1 MTDDRR
7 PTADGG
13 EAAPPGPLSDPGET
27 LLERFTDGVVTVD
40 ADLTVT
46 GANRAARELLD
57 TPDGGLVGERV
68 RDAFPGGVQP
78 VERFQQALATGEAT
92 TVEAF
97 DPGQDR
103 WLEARA
109 YPSEAELSVVLRD
122 VTERRRAS
130 EELRDSE
137 RSLQRLHDLASD
149 PKLSRSEK
157 VERMLAVGCER
168 LGLELGFLTHFEDN
182 TGTVVEMVGDHPDIR
197 AGTAASLPE
206 SYCQRLFGSEDPVV
220 LTDASAAPD
229 GNPAHEQFGLETYV
243 GASVSVEEQPY
254 GTVCFAG
261 LEPRER
267 EFSASELTFVDLL
280 TEWVGYIIEQRRY
293 ETRLRSERH
302 RLETI
307 IENVPVVVFAL
318 DADGVFTLSR
328 GHGLE
333 SLGIEPGEAVGE
345 SIFDRYS
352 GYPEVCTHARLALDG
367 QETHHTVEVDS
378 GHTLEVWYQ
387 PVVEGGEVVQVV
399 GVARD
404 ITELAEH
411 REQLSGLLETARSL
425 MQARSREEVAD
436 LAATASRDVLGFG
449 VNVVRLYD
457 ADTRTLEPAAQAA
470 ASDAD
475 LGDRPAYDVGEGLPG
490 TAFATGESRVVDD
503 LRAVEVDPHTDAFRS
518 ALYYPMGV
526 HGTISVASV
535 EQAAFDGTDEQVLGL
550 LATAAAAACTRARR
564 ERQIRETRQHL
575 ETVLERINGLIE
587 NTVEVLVG
595 ATTRAE
601 LEAGVVAELVAA
613 EPYTF
618 AWIGR
623 LDVTS
628 EAVSPTEWAGDAAVP
643 VEDATFD
650 LGGSNPVAAALAD
663 GSPRVVT
670 RGEGAESLGCTG
682 DGPETAIVLP
692 LAYKDTT
699 YGAIVAFAHQP
710 DAFDERERAVLSA
723 LGRAVANAINAV
735 ERGRILEADRV
746 IELELAVGDGDLLF
760 NRLSREC
767 GCTVEAA
774 DFDYRQDGRLGLYLT
789 ADCADGSRLAE
800 RAAGMAAVAETTL
813 IADNDGGCLLE
824 LVVEESLVGRLA
836 EFGTAVREVTGE
848 DGETRITVEL
858 PFEAEA
864 RELFELVS
872 ERHPRTDLVGYH
884 EHERPVETREEF
896 RAALADRFTERQKTA
911 LRTAYFGGFFD
922 RPRGVDGN
930 DLADAMDVSRPT
942 YHQHLR
948 AAQRKVFEELFE

>member
-1 MTDDRR
+1 MADDRE

-13 EAAPPGPLSDPGET
+13 ETAAAGRRADPGEA

-46 GANRAARELLD
+46 GANDAARDLLGA
-57 TPDGGLVGERV
+57 PDGGLVGERV

-78 VERFQQALATGEAT
+78 GERFERALTTGEAT

-137 RSLQRLHDLASD
+137 RSLQRFHDLASD
-149 PKLSRSEK
+149 PDLPRSEK

-168 LGLELGFLTHFEDN
+168 LGLELGFLTRFEDN

-197 AGTAASLPE
+197 VGTSASLPE
-206 SYCQRLFGSEDPVV
+206 SYCRRLFGSDDPVV
-220 LTDASAAPD
+220 VTDASAAPEGD
-229 GNPAHEQFGLETYV
+229 PAHEQFGLETCV
-243 GASVSVEEQPY
+243 GASVSVDEEPY

-280 TEWVGYIIEQRRY
+280 AEWVGYIIEQRRY
-293 ETRLRSERH
+293 ETQLRGERR

-318 DADGVFTLSR
+318 DPDGVFTLSR

-333 SLGIEPGEAVGE
+333 GLEIEPGEAVGE

-352 GYPEVCTHARLALDG
+352 GYPAVCAHARRALNG
-367 QETHHTVEVDS
+367 QETHHTVEMNS
-378 GHTLEVWYQ
+378 GHTLEAWYQ
-387 PVVEGGEVVQVV
+387 PVIEGGEVVQVV
-399 GVARD
+399 GVARN
-404 ITELAEH
+404 ITELVKR

-425 MQARSREEVAD
+425 MQARSRGEVAE
-436 LAATASRDVLGFG
+436 LAAAASRDVLGFS

-457 ADTRTLEPAAQAA
+457 ADTRILEPAAQAVA
-470 ASDAD
+470 TDSD
-475 LGDRPAYDVGEGLPG
+475 LGDRPTYDVGEGLPG

-503 LRAVEVDPHTDAFRS
+503 LRAVETDAHTDAFRS

-526 HGTISVASV
+526 HGTISVGAV
-535 EQAAFDGTDEQVLGL
+535 EPAAFDETDERVLGL
-550 LATAAAAACTRARR
+550 LATAAAAACARARR
-564 ERQIRETRQHL
+564 ERQIRETREHL
-575 ETVLERINGLIE
+575 ETVVERINGLIE

-595 ATTRAE
+595 ATTREE
-601 LEAGVVAELVAA
+601 LEAGVVAELAAA
-613 EPYTF
+613 EPYTL

-628 EAVSPTEWAGDAAVP
+628 EALSPAEWAGDAAVP

-663 GSPRVVT
+663 GTPRVVT
-670 RGEGAESLGCTG
+670 RDEGGGALGCTG

-699 YGAIVAFAHQP
+699 YGAVVAFADQP

-723 LGRAVANAINAV
+723 LSRAVANAINAV

-760 NRLSREC
+760 SRLSREP

-774 DFDYRQDGRLGLYLT
+774 DFDYRQDGRLRLYLT
-789 ADCADGSRLAE
+789 ADCADGGQLAE
-800 RAAGMAAVAETTL
+800 RAAGVETVAETNL
-813 IADNDGGCLLE
+813 IADNDAGNLLE
-824 LVVEESLVGRLA
+824 LVVEGSLVGLLA
-836 EFGTAVREVTGE
+836 EFGAAVREVIGK

-872 ERHPRTDLVGYH
+872 ERHPGTDLVGYH
-884 EHERPVETREEF
+884 EHERPVETRQEF

-922 RPRGVDGN
+922 WPRGVDGN